1 MKQTPHA
8 RQDDRQKRMTRP
20 AGHAVKALVISVALA
35 AIAACN
41 QGGGQQQ
48 AGAASQVP
56 PALPVGVLKVTFTPV
71 GISENLPGRVE
82 ASRVA
87 EIRARAAGILEKR
100 LFKEGSDVEA
110 GQKLF
115 QIDPAP
121 LEAAV
126 NSAQASLNRAIT
138 AEKLAAQKVTRYTPL
153 IKANAVSRQDY
164 DDAVAAQKQAAADIG
179 VARAALR
186 TAQINLSYATVTSPI
201 SGRIGRALVTEGALV
216 GQGAATPLATVQQ
229 IDPVYVNIT
238 QPASAVMRLKAGL
251 ESGKLK
257 HAEGGEGA
265 AVRIQF
271 DDGREYGEKGSLLF
285 TDLTVNESTGQV
297 TLRAEV
303 PNPNGTLLP
312 GMYVRA
318 LLDQAQIPEAVLI
331 PQQAVTRTA
340 QGDMVTLVEPA
351 GTVEMPDPK
360 TGQKQQVPAAT
371 RKQVPVQIS
380 GAQGT
385 NWVVVGGLKAGDQVM
400 VDGFQLVEMMRVPKV
415 IAVPWQ
421 PGQPPVAQQPGAA
434 GQQQGQQQQQ
444 GQDAQQQAQG
454 ADGHGD
460 SK

>member
-1 MKQTPHA
+1 M
-8 RQDDRQKRMTRP
+8 
-20 AGHAVKALVISVALA
+20 
-35 AIAACN
+35 
-41 QGGGQQQ
+41 
-48 AGAASQVP
+48 
-56 PALPVGVLKVTFTPV
+56 
-71 GISENLPGRVE
+71 
-82 ASRVA
+82 
-87 EIRARAAGILEKR
+87 
-100 LFKEGSDVEA
+100 EA

-385 NWVVVGGLKAGDQVM
+385 NWVVVGGLKAGDQIM

-421 PGQPPVAQQPGAA
+421 PGQPPIAQQPGAA

>member
-1 MKQTPHA
+1 MNQTSLS
-8 RQDDRQKRMTRP
+8 RQDGRQKRQPRV
-20 AGHAVKALVISVALA
+20 AGMVVKGIVTSVALA
-35 AIAACN
+35 AVAAC
-41 QGGGQQQ
+41 QQGGQQQ
-48 AGAASQVP
+48 AAGGGTP
-56 PALPVGVLKVTFTPV
+56 PALPVGVIQAQVSPV
-71 GISENLPGRVE
+71 GLSQNLPGRVE

-100 LFKEGSDVEA
+100 LFKEGSDVKA
-110 GQKLF
+110 GQVLF

-121 LEAAV
+121 LRAAY
-126 NSAQASLNRAIT
+126 NSAQAALVRAQT
-138 AEKLAAQKVTRYTPL
+138 AEKLAAQKVARYTPL
-153 IKANAVSRQDY
+153 MKANAISKLDY
-164 DDAVAAQKQAAADIG
+164 DNAVSAQRQAAADIA
-179 VARAALR
+179 VARANLK

-216 GQGAATPLATVQQ
+216 GQGAATPLALVQQ

-238 QPASAVMRLKAGL
+238 QPASAVMKLRQGL
-251 ESGKLK
+251 ASGKLK
-257 HAEGGEGA
+257 AAEGHGESA
-265 AVRIQF
+265 SVRIQF
-271 DDGREYGEKGSLLF
+271 DDGTEYPHKGALLF
-285 TDLTVNESTGQV
+285 TDLTVDESTGQV

-303 PNPNGTLLP
+303 PNPDGTLLP

-360 TGQKQQVPAAT
+360 TGQKQQVPVAT

-421 PGQPPVAQQPGAA
+421 PGQPPVAQQPGSA